1 VLTHFHCDNQNV
13 IVRRHRNIAVL
24 FLLLSCLAYSA
35 EPKEKQATG
44 AKVAADWLALLDNG
58 KFGEAWKQLSPS
70 QRPNASKDKWQ
81 SDVSRYRR
89 QVGKLHD
96 RKLLSAEYTT
106 KVPGA
111 EEGEY
116 VVVTFLSSFER
127 LGSALEIVVP
137 QLSSDGSW
145 VISGYSIK
153 PADATE

>member
-1 VLTHFHCDNQNV
+1 M
-13 IVRRHRNIAVL
+13 RRDRCLAVL
-24 FLLLSCLAYSA
+24 LLLVLSSLAYAA
-35 EPKEKQATG
+35 EPKEKRATG
-44 AKVAADWLALLDNG
+44 AKAAADWVTLLDNG
-58 KFGEAWKQLSPS
+58 KFGDAWKQLSPS
-70 QRPNASKDKWQ
+70 QRPNGSKDKWQ
-81 SDVSRYRR
+81 SDVSRYRH

-96 RKLLSAEYTT
+96 RKLISADYTT

-111 EEGEY
+111 EDGEY

-137 QLSSDGSW
+137 QLLPDGSW